1 MSRRFCH
8 AARGDADP
16 TLGRTRR
23 LGAGLMGIVAA
34 AGLAACGSGSSAS
47 TSTSSAGAGTAT
59 ASSAAASGCANP
71 SAGVRRAQAVVDS
84 YASAPA
90 FPYSS
95 SKYVFDAGKAR
106 GKTVFTVPVNSSIP
120 FVEDMDQSMQ
130 QAAKLLNMKFVDYPN
145 SGAQS
150 DIVRGIESAIARKP
164 AVLVLLAVN
173 PKTVAPQIAQAV
185 QAGIK
190 VVIGHELPAELPP
203 TPNTAGQTVAPFYQ
217 AAQFEA
223 DYPIAKSCGHVD
235 ALAISSL
242 EQLAAQGMLATMKQA
257 FAQNCPGCS
266 FKSVNVPGVSWSTEI
281 QPDVQ
286 TALVNDPNINYVI
299 PFYDSESQF
308 AAPGVLAA
316 GKSATAHVVTFNGT
330 PFVLKMIEQHDVVTA
345 DIGEDTQWLG
355 WAIMDQVARAAAGVP
370 LIPNEHTGLRYF
382 NSSNV
387 SQTGTP
393 PVAGAGYGSAYIN
406 GYKKLWGLPK

>member
-1 MSRRFCH
+1 
-8 AARGDADP
+8 
-16 TLGRTRR
+16 
-23 LGAGLMGIVAA
+23 VQ
-34 AGLAACGSGSSAS
+34 
-47 TSTSSAGAGTAT
+47 
-59 ASSAAASGCANP
+59 
-71 SAGVRRAQAVVDS
+71 RAQAVVNS
-84 YASAPA
+84 YAKTPA

-95 SKYVFDAGKAR
+95 PKYVFDAKKAR

-130 QAAKLLNMKFVDYPN
+130 QAAKLLGMTFVDYPN

-150 DIVRGIESAIARKP
+150 DIVRGIESAISRKP

-203 TPNTAGQTVAPFYQ
+203 TPNTVGQTVAPFYQ

-223 DYPIAKSCGHVD
+223 DYPIAQSCGHVD

-242 EQLAAQGMLATMKQA
+242 EQLAAAGMLSTMKQE
-257 FAQNCPGCS
+257 FARNCPGCT

-286 TALVNDPNINYVI
+286 TGLVNDPNVNYLI

-316 GKSATAHVVTFNGT
+316 GRSATAHIVTFNGT
-330 PFVLKMIEQHDVVTA
+330 PFVLKMIEQHNVVSA

-382 NSSNV
+382 NSGNV

-393 PVAGAGYGSAYIN
+393 PVAGAGYGSAYIS
-406 GYKKLWGLPK
+406 GYKKLWGLAK